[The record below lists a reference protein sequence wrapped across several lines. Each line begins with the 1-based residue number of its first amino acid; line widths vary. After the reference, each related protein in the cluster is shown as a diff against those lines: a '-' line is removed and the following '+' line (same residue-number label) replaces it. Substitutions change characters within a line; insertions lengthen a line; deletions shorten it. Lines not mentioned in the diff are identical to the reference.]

1 MGPMVGR
8 LPVPV
13 LRTLPPIALVAAA
26 LLAGCTTQTTKND
39 DTDKFRG
46 DQRLVANT
54 VEDFETAASKGDQDK
69 ICRDLLANELVQ
81 QYAQRG
87 GTCEKAVDRALKDT
101 DSFDMT
107 VEKVTITGTDAT
119 ANVKVDRGKKDINQ
133 SLSLVKQGAGW
144 RISAFAG
151 R

>member
-1 MGPMVGR
+1 M
-8 LPVPV
+8 
-13 LRTLPPIALVAAA
+13 LRTLPPIALLAAV
-26 LLAGCTTQTTKND
+26 LVAGCTTQGSSNND
-39 DTDKFRG
+39 DTSKFKG
-46 DQRLVANT
+46 DQRLVANM
-54 VEDFETAASKGDQDK
+54 VEDFESAASKGDQDK
-69 ICRDLLANELVQ
+69 ICRDLLAKELVQ

-87 GTCEKAVDRALKDT
+87 GTCEKAVDGALKDT

-107 VEKVTITGTDAT
+107 VEKVSISGEQAT

-133 SLSLVKQGAGW
+133 SLTLVKQGAGW

>member
-1 MGPMVGR
+1 
-8 LPVPV
+8 V
-13 LRTLPPIALVAAA
+13 LRTLPPIALVAAV
-26 LLAGCTTQTTKND
+26 LLAGCTTQSTNND
-39 DTDKFRG
+39 DTNNFRG

-54 VEDFETAASKGDQDK
+54 VEDFESAASKGDQDK
-69 ICRDLLANELVQ
+69 ICRDLLAKDLVQ

-87 GTCEKAVDRALKDT
+87 GTCEKAVDGTLKDT

-107 VEKVTITGTDAT
+107 VEKVTISGDQAT

-133 SLSLVKQGAGW
+133 SLTLVKQGAGW
-144 RISAFAG
+144 RISAFQG